1 MLDLNNRKVVQ
12 LMYLL
17 ISRCFLNMS
26 FVLYDFADDQ
36 KTKPHPIVINLKK
49 TVESLYKEVSKKF

>member
-1 MLDLNNRKVVQ
+1 MFFK
-12 LMYLL
+12 YE
-17 ISRCFLNMS
+17 
-26 FVLYDFADDQ
+26 FVLYDFPDDQ

>member
-1 MLDLNNRKVVQ
+1 MLDLNQRKVVQ
-12 LMYLL
+12 MLYLL

-36 KTKPHPIVINLKK
+36 NTKPHPIVINLKK
-49 TVESLYKEVSKKF
+49 TVESLYKEVSQKF